1 MGGIGY
7 SGGKKVGGDSGGRKV
22 EGDRMEGRAVFWS
35 STMPAVDARIG
46 PRRLILEDLKEGS
59 FGRRRL
65 PFFELFWLVSR
76 LFEGEV
82 GV

>member
-22 EGDRMEGRAVFWS
+22 EGDRMEGRVGFWS
-35 STMPAVDARIG
+35 STMPVVEARIG
-46 PRRLILEDLKEGS
+46 PRRLRLEDVKEGS
-59 FGRRRL
+59 LGRRRL
-65 PFFELFWLVSR
+65 PFFEVFWLVSG
-76 LFEGEV
+76 LFSGEV